1 MGRRISRLTSYAI
14 KNQGKGFSTIKVGFR
29 LDKGYNR
36 TPRSKVS
43 IKLICPA
50 LKNPFIVTSV
60 MLLLA
65 LNVSR
70 PAYGVAVFDAS
81 NYARMGQMLTSAGEQ
96 LGKLQVLSNQLGSM
110 NNVLGSHL
118 PSSVS
123 GALGRMEGL
132 GGEFGGLLSGI
143 SSPYADSL
151 STVNAFTSRHG
162 APDFSRFLIAKN
174 FIRSKLFAENGEGRH
189 DSRPQ
194 PLTLAQHDEI
204 RSERTHVMK
213 ESSINS
219 FALSSQQKNSVKKS
233 HQQIEELAGQACQSS
248 TIHGDL
254 QTTNK
259 LLAFIA
265 AELVQQRALIAQQLE
280 LNAAVIAEQMP
291 LVFKSTSLARQPL
304 RQPAPTSNP
313 WGQ

>member
-1 MGRRISRLTSYAI
+1 M
-14 KNQGKGFSTIKVGFR
+14 STIVLLSLKAV
-29 LDKGYNR
+29 
-36 TPRSKVS
+36 
-43 IKLICPA
+43 IPA
-50 LKNPFIVTSV
+50 HGT
-60 MLLLA
+60 
-65 LNVSR
+65 
-70 PAYGVAVFDAS
+70 AVYDAS
-81 NYARMGQMLTSAGEQ
+81 ACARMGQMLSTSAQQ
-96 LGKLQVLSNQLGSM
+96 LAKLQGLSSELQSM
-110 NNVLGSHL
+110 NSVLGSHL

-123 GALGRMEGL
+123 GALGQMENL
-132 GGEFGGLLSGI
+132 GGQFAGLLSGI

-151 STVNAFTSRHG
+151 STLNAFTSRHG

-174 FIRSKLFAENGEGRH
+174 FIKSKLFAEEGSH
-189 DSRPQ
+189 DGSPR
-194 PLTLAQHDEI
+194 PLTMAQHDEI

-219 FALSSQQKNSVKKS
+219 FALSSQQKNSVKKA
-233 HQQIEELAGQACQSS
+233 HEQIEFLARQALQSP

-291 LVFKSTSLARQPL
+291 LIFKSTSLARQPS
-304 RQPAPTSNP
+304 QPQRPTSNP

>member
-1 MGRRISRLTSYAI
+1 MGRRISRLML
-14 KNQGKGFSTIKVGFR
+14 STGLSFIEQDLSRNKA
-29 LDKGYNR
+29 YNR
-36 TPRSKVS
+36 PHNSKVS
-43 IKLICPA
+43 IKLICQT
-50 LKNPFIVTSV
+50 LKNPFGATSI
-60 MLLLA
+60 MLLLG
-65 LNVSR
+65 LNATI

-123 GALGRMEGL
+123 GAMGRIGGL

-174 FIRSKLFAENGEGRH
+174 FIKSKLFAEEGEGGH
-189 DSRPQ
+189 GSRAQ

-233 HQQIEELAGQACQSS
+233 HQQIEDLAGQASQSS

-291 LVFKSTSLARQPL
+291 LVFKSTSLARQPSQ
-304 RQPAPTSNP
+304 QPAPPSNP

>member
-1 MGRRISRLTSYAI
+1 MGRRVSRL
-14 KNQGKGFSTIKVGFR
+14 
-29 LDKGYNR
+29 
-36 TPRSKVS
+36 
-43 IKLICPA
+43 KLMQTTA
-50 LKNPFIVTSV
+50 LKLFLI
-60 MLLLA
+60 LG
-65 LNVSR
+65 VSSS
-70 PAYGVAVFDAS
+70 AQGTAMHDAISYGELMKILS
-81 NYARMGQMLTSAGEQ
+81 NGAEQ

-123 GALGRMEGL
+123 SAMGRIGGL

-174 FIRSKLFAENGEGRH
+174 FIKSKLFAEEGSH
-189 DSRPQ
+189 DSSPH
-194 PLTLAQHDEI
+194 PLTMAQHDEI

-233 HQQIEELAGQACQSS
+233 HQQIEHLAGQASQSS

-291 LVFKSTSLARQPL
+291 LVFKSTSLARQPSQ
-304 RQPAPTSNP
+304 QPAPPSNP